1 MSVKNALQFF
11 DILIIALLAGS
22 VFGIWRGYN
31 PAGYSAVGFLEV
43 HQGAVRGLNTLLPA
57 MGATAILLTMV
68 LSWTAR
74 GRPVVLSLY
83 LLAIAS
89 MAAAALVTRFGNQPI
104 NATVMTW
111 TAGAMPPGWEDIRD
125 AWWRWHLVRV
135 GATFA
140 ALALLVA
147 AVMSDMSE
155 PSVSG

>member
-1 MSVKNALQFF
+1 MSMKNALQFS

-31 PAGYSAVGFLEV
+31 PTGYSAVSFLEV
-43 HQGAVRGLNTLLPA
+43 HQGAVGGLNTLLPA
-57 MGATAILLTMV
+57 MGAAAILITTM
-68 LSWTAR
+68 LAWTAR

-83 LLAIAS
+83 LLALAL
-89 MAAAALVTRFGNQPI
+89 MVTAALVTRFGNQPI
-104 NATVMTW
+104 NVTVTNW

-135 GATFA
+135 GATIA

-147 AVMSDMSE
+147 AVMSDVSE
-155 PSVSG
+155 PSMSG